1 MIELKVFDTP
11 HSIAEQ
17 TAGMLTGKGQDKS
30 AALSCGSTYTEI
42 YAFWEEIFKQKTV
55 AGEKLSLP
63 SFFAADERLVD
74 FEDSASN
81 WGTIW
86 KIFMSEFG
94 TEADLKR
101 FASGKAK
108 YEKIVS
114 IWFNK
119 NKPMFD
125 LVFLGIG
132 PDGHT
137 ASLFPGSCPEAED
150 QNWKA
155 LVLETTAPFNPPE
168 RLTLGPEV
176 IASAGELVII
186 ITGNKKSGVAADI
199 LNLDHSLPPVKII
212 KRRGELGMKTSFL
225 IDEACA
231 SKIDHQLM
239 EKYLK

>member
-1 MIELKVFDTP
+1 MIELKVFDNP

-17 TAGMLTGKGQDKS
+17 TAGMLIGKGQDKS

-42 YAFWEEIFKQKTV
+42 YAFWEEIFRQKAA
-55 AGEKLSLP
+55 AGEQLDLP

-74 FEDSASN
+74 FDNAASN

-101 FASGKAK
+101 FASDKVK
-108 YEKIVS
+108 YEKTVS
-114 IWFNK
+114 NWFKK

-137 ASLFPGSCPEAED
+137 ASLFPGSCPESED
-150 QNWKA
+150 PEWKA

-176 IASAGELVII
+176 IASAGDLVII
-186 ITGNKKSGVAADI
+186 ITGDKKSGVASDI
-199 LNLDHSLPPVKII
+199 LNLDHMLPPVRII

-231 SKIDHQLM
+231 SKINHQLM
-239 EKYLK
+239 ENYLK